1 MIRLTRR
8 YTCDRS
14 IRKRKTIDTIWYG
27 GGREAK
33 ANEKKL
39 NDKLLTENS
48 PSKSDLISVLCMPLG
63 PAKFPLIPELFFGF
77 LFLVCIPSF
86 FMLSGLFTC
95 IQKKKKQKKKKM
107 KQKVTHDEQ
116 WDD

>member
-1 MIRLTRR
+1 M
-8 YTCDRS
+8 
-14 IRKRKTIDTIWYG
+14 
-27 GGREAK
+27 GGREEAK

-95 IQKKKKQKKKKM
+95 IEKKKKNKTKN
-107 KQKVTHDEQ
+107 VTTNNESIN
-116 WDD
+116 